1 MRNIVTYMA
10 EEQRTFAESPFNPVD
25 SLVFATLAYFNYEV
39 APGVDL
45 ASPDGVLLHDVVMLS
60 DWEALTAHSWMED
73 AKDTEAFLHVLSAS
87 RRMRDVRAS
96 FYANERSE
104 IVEKQFSAVTLTFPA
119 ADGEVAYLAYRGTD
133 GSFAG
138 WKEDFNLCFK
148 EVIPSQCT
156 AAAYL
161 SGVASALACPLI
173 VGGHSKGGNLAEY
186 AALVADES
194 AFERL
199 RGVFNHDGPSFL
211 DDPSPRIDDDRFH
224 ALLHKTVPESSAFG
238 MILERR
244 ADYRVVRSSAM
255 SVFQHEPFTWLT
267 EDDDFV
273 YQEALNPSAVFFD
286 EALDAWLRSKAP
298 DERERFIDTIYELFA
313 STEAGTWSE
322 FQTKLFANTRQ
333 LLGARSKL
341 DAETKSFIWQ
351 TLGSL
356 GGILKDETVKR
367 FKPAPP
373 TWLPRRRENVRPR
386 ERNRSMTASAYGRLT
401 PRMAWQLAAPHTWPA
416 AILPVL
422 VAAAAAAVTSF
433 SISAT
438 MVCVLLVICVLMQS
452 AVNTF
457 NDYYD
462 YVKGADS
469 ADDNVDPTD
478 AVLVYNNVNPRAA
491 LALAVG
497 FLAAAFL
504 LGAYVIWIAGW
515 IPLAIGAAG
524 AVVVVL
530 YSAGKTPISY
540 LPIGELVSGFVM
552 GGLIPLACY
561 QALSGTFDLRAL
573 LWAVPTILGVGLIMF
588 TNNTCDVEKDV
599 ESGRRTLSVLLGR
612 ERARKLYH
620 GVVYAWVAAI
630 VVLVAAFFTNGLLV
644 MPFMLLASYPH
655 AQGAAGQT
663 RWRRRPASAPWR
675 RCVARTSHWAR
686 FYAAA
691 ILASGI
697 AVAL

>member
-1 MRNIVTYMA
+1 MTASAYGRLTPRMAWQLAAPHTWPAAILPVLVAAAAAAVTSFSISATMVCVLLVICVLMQSAVNTFNDYYDYVKGADSADDNVDPTDAVLVYNNVNPRAALALAVGFLAAAFLLGAYVIWIAGWIPLAIGAAGAVVVVLYSAGKTPISYLPIGELVSGFVMGGLIPLA
-10 EEQRTFAESPFNPVD
+10 CYQALSGTFDLRALLWAVPTILGVGLIMFTNNTCDVEKDVESGRRTLSVLLGRERARK
-25 SLVFATLAYFNYEV
+25 LYH
-39 APGVDL
+39 GVVYDL

-373 TWLPRRRENVRPR
+373 TWLPRRRE
-386 ERNRSMTASAYGRLT
+386 T
-401 PRMAWQLAAPHTWPA
+401 
-416 AILPVL
+416 
-422 VAAAAAAVTSF
+422 
-433 SISAT
+433 
-438 MVCVLLVICVLMQS
+438 
-452 AVNTF
+452 
-457 NDYYD
+457 YD
-462 YVKGADS
+462 PEKGTEA
-469 ADDNVDPTD
+469 
-478 AVLVYNNVNPRAA
+478 
-491 LALAVG
+491 
-497 FLAAAFL
+497 
-504 LGAYVIWIAGW
+504 
-515 IPLAIGAAG
+515 
-524 AVVVVL
+524 
-530 YSAGKTPISY
+530 
-540 LPIGELVSGFVM
+540 
-552 GGLIPLACY
+552 
-561 QALSGTFDLRAL
+561 
-573 LWAVPTILGVGLIMF
+573 
-588 TNNTCDVEKDV
+588 
-599 ESGRRTLSVLLGR
+599 
-612 ERARKLYH
+612 
-620 GVVYAWVAAI
+620 
-630 VVLVAAFFTNGLLV
+630 
-644 MPFMLLASYPH
+644 
-655 AQGAAGQT
+655 
-663 RWRRRPASAPWR
+663 
-675 RCVARTSHWAR
+675 
-686 FYAAA
+686 
-691 ILASGI
+691 
-697 AVAL
+697 